1 MDQKSQL
8 LDAKTCA
15 GFTHSKIPAVNQCL
29 IYKCFHYQVLWL
41 SDLKHLV
48 FLLFNSD
55 LSF

>member
-8 LDAKTCA
+8 LDAKTCT
-15 GFTHSKIPAVNQCL
+15 GFTHSKIPAVNQCP